1 MELITPDLSGAFEDG
16 RVIEVP
22 VQEDTWRVRLE
33 RREIADLVVVSGKVV
48 GCDPFTVYEGV
59 LPFDVEVAPGR
70 YPVVLSIAH
79 VEENGDQRVA
89 YAMLKLGEGEPVR
102 WELATWPGKGLADL
116 GEGEVFGYG
125 VDAGTGSFM
134 DEVAAQKLAQDED
147 LIDRLLDDS
156 RENYVDTWSWTD
168 FVVDEDTGA
177 NVISFSS
184 GFGDGFYP
192 SYMAF
197 DEEGRLV
204 ALVTDFGVV
213 QV

>member
-1 MELITPDLSGAFEDG
+1 MELITPDLSRAFEDG

-22 VQEDTWRVRLE
+22 VQEDTWRVRIE
-33 RREIADLVVVSGKVV
+33 RREIADLVIVSGKVV
-48 GCDPFTVYEGV
+48 ACDPFTVYEGV
-59 LPFDVEVAPGR
+59 LPFDREVAPGR

-79 VEENGDQRVA
+79 VEENRDQRVA
-89 YAMLKLGEGEPVR
+89 YAMLMLGEGRPVR
-102 WELATWPGKGLADL
+102 WELATWPGKGLSDL

-147 LIDRLLDDS
+147 LIDRLLEDS

-168 FVVDEDTGA
+168 FVVDEETGA

-192 SYMAF
+192 SYLAF
-197 DEEGRLV
+197 DEADRLV

>member
-1 MELITPDLSGAFEDG
+1 
-16 RVIEVP
+16 
-22 VQEDTWRVRLE
+22 
-33 RREIADLVVVSGKVV
+33 
-48 GCDPFTVYEGV
+48 VYEGV
-59 LPFDVEVAPGR
+59 LPFDVEVEPGR

-79 VEENGDQRVA
+79 VLDNGDQRVA
-89 YAMLKLGEGEPVR
+89 YAMLRLGEGQPVR
-102 WELATWPGKGLADL
+102 WELATWPGRGLADL
-116 GEGEVFGYG
+116 GEGEVFGYP

-134 DEVAAQKLAQDED
+134 DEAAARKLAQDED

-168 FVVDEDTGA
+168 FVADAETGA
-177 NVISFSS
+177 NVVSFSS

-192 SYMAF
+192 SYVAF
-197 DEEGRLV
+197 DEDGRMV

>member
-1 MELITPDLSGAFEDG
+1 MELITPDLSRAFEDG
-16 RVIEVP
+16 RVVEVP
-22 VQEDTWRVRLE
+22 IQEDTWRVRLE
-33 RREIADLVVVSGKVV
+33 RRELGHLVVASGKVV

-59 LPFDVEVAPGR
+59 LPFDVEVEPGR

-89 YAMLKLGEGEPVR
+89 YAMLSLGEGRPVR
-102 WELATWPGKGLADL
+102 WELATWPGRGLADL
-116 GEGEVFGYG
+116 GEGEVFGYP

-134 DEVAAQKLAQDED
+134 DEVAARMLAQDED
-147 LIDRLLDDS
+147 LVDRLLDDS
-156 RENYVDTWSWTD
+156 RDNYVDTWTWTD
-168 FVVDEDTGA
+168 FVADDDTGA

-197 DEEGRLV
+197 DEDGRMV

-213 QV
+213 QD

>member
-1 MELITPDLSGAFEDG
+1 MELITPDLSLAFEDG

-33 RREIADLVVVSGKVV
+33 RREIADLVIVSGKVV
-48 GCDPFTVYEGV
+48 ACDPFTIYEDV
-59 LPFDVEVAPGR
+59 LPFDLKVAPGR

-79 VEENGDQRVA
+79 VEENNDQRVA
-89 YAMLKLGEGEPVR
+89 YAMLRFGEGQPVR

-134 DEVAAQKLAQDED
+134 DEVAARKLTHDED
-147 LIDRLLDDS
+147 LIDKLLDDS
-156 RENYVDTWSWTD
+156 HENYVDTWSWTN
-168 FVVDEDTGA
+168 FVVDEETGA
-177 NVISFSS
+177 NVVSFSS

-192 SYMAF
+192 SYLAF
-197 DEEGRLV
+197 DEGDRLV

>member
-1 MELITPDLSGAFEDG
+1 MDLITPDLSGAFEDG
-16 RVIEVP
+16 RIIEVP
-22 VQEDTWRVRLE
+22 IEEDTWRVRLK
-33 RREIADLVVVSGKVV
+33 RWKLADLTIVSGKVV
-48 GCDPFTVYEGV
+48 ACDPFTVYEGV
-59 LPFDVEVAPGR
+59 LPFDLEVEPGR

-79 VEENGDQRVA
+79 VEATGDQRVA
-89 YAMLKLGEGEPVR
+89 YAMLQFGEGAPVR
-102 WELATWPGKGLADL
+102 WELATWPGKSLDDL

-134 DEVAAQKLAQDED
+134 DEVAAQKLAQNED
-147 LIDRLLDDS
+147 LIDRLLADS
-156 RENYVDTWSWTD
+156 QGNYVHTWSWTD
-168 FVVDEDTGA
+168 FIVDHATGA

-192 SYMAF
+192 SYLAF
-197 DEEGRLV
+197 DEAGRLV

>member
-1 MELITPDLSGAFEDG
+1 MELITPDLSRAFEEG
-16 RVIEVP
+16 HVIEVP
-22 VQEDTWRVRLE
+22 VEEDTWRVRLE
-33 RREIADLVVVSGKVV
+33 RRELADLVVVSGKVV
-48 GCDPFTVYEGV
+48 ACDPFTVYEGV
-59 LPFDVEVAPGR
+59 LPFDIEVEPGR
-70 YPVVLSIAH
+70 YPVILSIAR

-89 YAMLKLGEGEPVR
+89 YAMLRLGEGQPVR
-102 WELATWPGKGLADL
+102 WELATWPGKRLEDL
-116 GEGEVFGYG
+116 GVGEVFGYG

-134 DEVAAQKLAQDED
+134 DETAAQKLAQDEE
-147 LIDRLLDDS
+147 LIDKLLDDS
-156 RENYVDTWSWTD
+156 RDNYVDTWSWTD
-168 FVVDEDTGA
+168 FVVDEETGA

-192 SYMAF
+192 SYRAF